1 MIDRRGGEGL
11 LKKRLSP
18 ASTSFLPKTFER
30 NVYGRIAWCW
40 VHPLLQSPSCCKKL
54 KEAGIDAIQLDLGS
68 AEEDFPLSSP
78 GIQRQWKEEAEL
90 YGIRLDAVV
99 VLAVLKH
106 GMTAEPG
113 SERRNTAEK
122 AIAAAVDC
130 AADMGIPRIVLPSF
144 KASAIRNKDDLRETA
159 RSLRLACALAKHRGI
174 AVATEN
180 LLDVTTMK
188 SLLNIVAY
196 DNLCSCLDLS
206 HFVLRRREDVFEA
219 LPEHLAVCRGVH
231 LKDGMY
237 GEPGVRPLGEGA
249 CRAGELLAAL
259 KREGYDGPLFLE
271 NRYTE
276 PAFGPDPFHALR
288 RDAEY
293 VRQALL

>member
-1 MIDRRGGEGL
+1 
-11 LKKRLSP
+11 
-18 ASTSFLPKTFER
+18 
-30 NVYGRIAWCW
+30 
-40 VHPLLQSPSCCKKL
+40 
-54 KEAGIDAIQLDLGS
+54 
-68 AEEDFPLSSP
+68 
-78 GIQRQWKEEAEL
+78 
-90 YGIRLDAVV
+90 
-99 VLAVLKH
+99 
-106 GMTAEPG
+106 
-113 SERRNTAEK
+113 
-122 AIAAAVDC
+122 
-130 AADMGIPRIVLPSF
+130 MGIPRIVLPSF

-159 RSLRLACALAKHRGI
+159 RCLRLACALAKHRGI

-219 LPEHLAVCRGVH
+219 LPEHLAVCCGVH

-237 GEPGVRPLGEGA
+237 GEPGVRPLGEGS

-276 PAFGPDPFHALR
+276 PVFGSDALYALR
-288 RDAEY
+288 HDAEY
-293 VRQALL
+293 VRQAFL

>member
-1 MIDRRGGEGL
+1 MRAGQEKTAAIVRAYNCDSS
-11 LKKRLSP
+11 RL
-18 ASTSFLPKTFER
+18 
-30 NVYGRIAWCW
+30 IAI
-40 VHPLLQSPSCCKKL
+40 LQ
-54 KEAGIDAIQLDLGS
+54 EIQ
-68 AEEDFPLSSP
+68 A
-78 GIQRQWKEEAEL
+78 
-90 YGIRLDAVV
+90 
-99 VLAVLKH
+99 
-106 GMTAEPG
+106 
-113 SERRNTAEK
+113 AEK

-159 RSLRLACALAKHRGI
+159 RCLRLACALAKHRGI

-180 LLDVTTMK
+180 LLDVTMMK

-206 HFVLRRREDVFEA
+206 HFVLRGREDVFEA
-219 LPEHLAVCRGVH
+219 LPEHLAVCCGVH

-237 GEPGVRPLGEGA
+237 GEPGVRPLGEGS

-276 PAFGPDPFHALR
+276 PVFGPDALYALR

-293 VRQALL
+293 VRQAFL

>member
-1 MIDRRGGEGL
+1 MAVL
-11 LKKRLSP
+11 LGVC
-18 ASTSFLPKTFER
+18 
-30 NVYGRIAWCW
+30 NW
-40 VHPLLQSPSCCKKL
+40 VHPLLQSPSCCKEL
-54 KEAGIDAIQLDLGS
+54 KEAGLDAIQLDLGS
-68 AEEDFPLSSP
+68 AEDDFPLSSP

-159 RSLRLACALAKHRGI
+159 RCLRLACALAKHRGI
-174 AVATEN
+174 AIATEN
-180 LLDVTTMK
+180 LLDVTMMK

-206 HFVLRRREDVFEA
+206 HFVLRGREDVFEA
-219 LPEHLAVCRGVH
+219 LPEHLAVCCGVH

-237 GEPGVRPLGEGA
+237 GEPGVRPLGEGS

-276 PAFGPDPFHALR
+276 PVFGPDALYALR

-293 VRQALL
+293 VRQAFL

>member
-1 MIDRRGGEGL
+1 
-11 LKKRLSP
+11 
-18 ASTSFLPKTFER
+18 
-30 NVYGRIAWCW
+30 
-40 VHPLLQSPSCCKKL
+40 
-54 KEAGIDAIQLDLGS
+54 
-68 AEEDFPLSSP
+68 
-78 GIQRQWKEEAEL
+78 
-90 YGIRLDAVV
+90 
-99 VLAVLKH
+99 
-106 GMTAEPG
+106 
-113 SERRNTAEK
+113 
-122 AIAAAVDC
+122 
-130 AADMGIPRIVLPSF
+130 MGIPRIVLPSF

-159 RSLRLACALAKHRGI
+159 RCLRLACALAKHRGI

-180 LLDVTTMK
+180 LLDVTMMK

-206 HFVLRRREDVFEA
+206 HFVLRGREDVFEA
-219 LPEHLAVCRGVH
+219 LPEHLAVCCGVH

-237 GEPGVRPLGEGA
+237 GEPGVRPLGEGS

-276 PAFGPDPFHALR
+276 PVFGSDALYALR

-293 VRQALL
+293 VRQAFL